1 MDAVHPNIY
10 EEFAD
15 FITSSPTLEE
25 IANYRLSQASERYVS
40 ELLEANRTRGLT
52 PEESRAIDDFM
63 RLEHLVR
70 MAKIRA
76 IAKLDQQK

>member
-40 ELLEANRTRGLT
+40 DLLEANRTRGLT